1 MTAPLLAVV
10 ERHLV
15 EQQFINRGD
24 AVVVA
29 VSGGPDSVALLH
41 ILFLLS
47 ERYGWR
53 LIAAHVNHRFRG
65 EESDRE
71 AGFVAELADKLGLP
85 CRIAAIDVPAFIEE
99 TALNAQTAA
108 RIKRYAFLHEV
119 AEEFGAARIAFAHH
133 ADDQAET
140 IVMRI
145 LRGTGPSG
153 LAGMPE
159 RRREKKVELIR
170 PLLRIYKSELLEYL
184 AERDLRY
191 CLDSSN
197 AERKYFRNRI
207 RHDVM
212 PALRA
217 YNDQFPEALSRLSE
231 MMRAENDYM
240 DRSAEQAF
248 KTIVQ
253 ELPDG
258 CRMQRSDFAALH
270 LALQRRL
277 IKLILTYLS
286 WPMESIDF
294 ASMERMRLAML
305 QARPANARITMQEG
319 LTVVRE
325 YGDVFVRTAYTKPQS
340 FAYELP
346 IGDGQ
351 LFIPEAGWTIAWELT
366 GPEVFSGKP
375 SADEALFDVQ
385 LLEGPLVL
393 RSRRDGD
400 RIAPYGLNG
409 SKKVKD
415 MFINA
420 KLPPS
425 TRDRTPLLVD
435 GAGQVLWI
443 AGFRRSRH
451 AAVTEQTVQVLRFTV
466 TRRPEL

>member
-1 MTAPLLAVV
+1 MAAPLLAVV
-10 ERHLV
+10 ERHLLDR
-15 EQQFINRGD
+15 QFINRGD

-29 VSGGPDSVALLH
+29 VSGGPDSVTLLH

-47 ERYGWR
+47 GRYGWR
-53 LIAAHVNHRFRG
+53 LVAAHVNHRFRG
-65 EESDRE
+65 AESDRE
-71 AGFVAELADKLGLP
+71 AAFVADFAAKLGLP
-85 CRIAAIDVPAFIEE
+85 CRIATIDVPAFIEE

-119 AEEFGAARIAFAHH
+119 AAEFGAARIALAHH

-140 IVMRI
+140 LVMRI
-145 LRGTGPSG
+145 LRGTGPTG

-159 RRREKKVELIR
+159 RRWEKKVELIR
-170 PLLRIYKSELLEYL
+170 PLLRIYKSELLHYL
-184 AERDLRY
+184 AEHDLPY

-197 AERKYFRNRI
+197 DERKYFRNRV

-217 YNDQFPEALSRLSE
+217 YNDQFPEALLRLSE

-240 DRSAEQAF
+240 DRSAERVFQTVV
-248 KTIVQ
+248 KP
-253 ELPDG
+253 LPDG
-258 CRMQRSDFAALH
+258 CRMRRSDFVELH

-294 ASMERMRLAML
+294 ACMERMRLAMA
-305 QARPANARITMQEG
+305 QQRPANALIVVQEG
-319 LTVVRE
+319 LAVVRE
-325 YGDVFVRTAYTKPQS
+325 YGEVFVRTAFAKPEP
-340 FAYELP
+340 FAYELTA
-346 IGDGQ
+346 GSGE
-351 LFIPEAGWTIAWELT
+351 LRIPESEAVISWELT
-366 GPEVFSGKP
+366 GPEAFSGKP
-375 SADEALFDVQ
+375 SADEALFDAE
-385 LLEGPLVL
+385 LLAWPLVL

-415 MFINA
+415 MFIDA

-435 GAGQVLWI
+435 GAGHVLWI

-451 AAVTEQTVQVLRFTV
+451 AAVTERTRQILRLTVARHPAL
-466 TRRPEL
+466 